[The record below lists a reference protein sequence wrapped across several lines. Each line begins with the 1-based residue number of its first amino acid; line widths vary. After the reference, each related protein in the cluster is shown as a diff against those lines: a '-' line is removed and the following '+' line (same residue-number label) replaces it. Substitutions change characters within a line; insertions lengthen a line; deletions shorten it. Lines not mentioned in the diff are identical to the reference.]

1 MAALN
6 SMCPPG
12 ANAQVEHARALG
24 FCVPDV
30 RHLALRYDWV
40 EVQHNESSRVIAF
53 TKDCSGAPAR
63 ISVYYTTGCVGSVIQ
78 HPKHVSR
85 TQMFR
90 RDCTLEELEEIFSN
104 PRVHTGK
111 GYQRRQDMKP
121 APGESDREEVDW
133 LRRELKDVE
142 ENIAGLT
149 ASRDEFRTRIDA
161 LEEAEKAKARAIE
174 EAKKAEAR
182 AIAEAK
188 KAKARAIAE
197 AKKAEAEAERKR
209 DRSLNYHFTAF
220 HSKTLQKM
228 STKHIEDVR
237 CVAMGGEA
245 TLMIRDDGRWYYTPD
260 VPTDFFESNMR
271 GLRGK
276 KCIYVA
282 MGSNDRWYCKF
293 DDGSHWWGSDVPDD
307 LSDAIDE
314 NSSLVNYMA
323 FGEDYDSYFVMFE
336 NREYTWNNVPSAVD
350 RVLSYKGRNRSAL
363 KFVSLGPNGEYFIRL
378 ENGRMWWGG
387 MDDDGMKAI
396 RKLGNKLKSL
406 YFGDDYSWFA
416 RYTEE

>member
-1 MAALN
+1 
-6 SMCPPG
+6 
-12 ANAQVEHARALG
+12 
-24 FCVPDV
+24 VPDV
-30 RHLALRYDWV
+30 RRLARRYDWV
-40 EVQHNESSRVIAF
+40 EVQHNESSRVVAF
-53 TKDCSGAPAR
+53 TKDWSGAPAR

-111 GYQRRQDMKP
+111 GYQRRQDMNP

-161 LEEAEKAKARAIE
+161 LEEAEKAKARAI
-174 EAKKAEAR
+174 AEA
-182 AIAEAK
+182 E
-188 KAKARAIAE
+188 KAKARAIEE
-197 AKKAEAEAERKR
+197 AKKAKAEAERKR
-209 DRSLNYHFTAF
+209 DRGLDYDFRAF
-220 HSKTLQKM
+220 HVKTLKKM
-228 STKHIEDVR
+228 STKHIEDVH

-245 TLMIRDDGRWYYTPD
+245 TLMIRDDGRWVHTPA
-260 VPTDFFESNMR
+260 VPTDLYRSTR
-271 GLRGK
+271 RLRGK
-276 KCIYVA
+276 KCIYIA
-282 MGSNDRWYCKF
+282 MGSNDRWFCIC
-293 DDGSHWWGSDVPDD
+293 DDGSQMWGSAVPYY

-314 NSSLVNYMA
+314 NPSYVESMA
-323 FGEDYDSYFVMFE
+323 FGEDMDSYFVLFE
-336 NREYTWNNVPSAVD
+336 NGRYVWNNVPSAVD
-350 RVLSYKGRNRSAL
+350 RVLSYRGRNRSAP

-378 ENGRMWWGG
+378 ENGRTWWGG
-387 MDDDGMKAI
+387 MDDDGMKDT
-396 RKLGNKLKSL
+396 RKLGNELKSL
-406 YFGDDYSWFA
+406 YFGDHYSWFA

>member
-1 MAALN
+1 MRDSLVAALN

-12 ANAQVEHARALG
+12 ANAQVGHARALG

-30 RHLALRYDWV
+30 RHLALEYDWV

-53 TKDCSGAPAR
+53 TKDWSGAPAR

-111 GYQRRQDMKP
+111 GYQRRQDMNP

-161 LEEAEKAKARAIE
+161 LEEAEKAKARAI
-174 EAKKAEAR
+174 AEA
-182 AIAEAK
+182 E
-188 KAKARAIAE
+188 KAKARAIEE
-197 AKKAEAEAERKR
+197 AKKAKAEAERKR
-209 DRSLNYHFTAF
+209 DRGLDYDFRAF
-220 HSKTLQKM
+220 HQKTLQKM
-228 STKHIEDVR
+228 STKHIKDVR

-245 TLMIRDDGRWYYTPD
+245 TLMIRDDGRWYHTPD
-260 VPTDFFESNMR
+260 VPTDLYRNTR
-271 GLRGK
+271 HWRLRGR
-276 KCIYVA
+276 KCIYIA
-282 MGSNDRWYCKF
+282 MGSNDRWYCKC
-293 DDGSHWWGSDVPDD
+293 DDGRQVWGSAVPDD
-307 LSDAIDE
+307 LSDAIRKQ
-314 NSSLVNYMA
+314 NPSLVDCLA
-323 FGEDYDSYFVMFE
+323 FGEDLDSYFVLFE
-336 NREYTWNNVPSAVD
+336 NGRHQWKNVPSAVD
-350 RVLSYKGRNRSAL
+350 RVLSYRGRNKSAP

-387 MDDDGMKAI
+387 MSDVGNKRT
-396 RKLGNKLKSL
+396 RKLGNELKSL
-406 YFGDDYSWFA
+406 YFGDHYSWFA

>member
-12 ANAQVEHARALG
+12 ANAQVGHARALG

-53 TKDCSGAPAR
+53 TKDWSGAPAR

-111 GYQRRQDMKP
+111 GYQRRQDMNP

-174 EAKKAEAR
+174 EAKKAKAR

-188 KAKARAIAE
+188 KAKA
-197 AKKAEAEAERKR
+197 EAERKR
-209 DRSLNYHFTAF
+209 DRGLTYTFRAWHG
-220 HSKTLQKM
+220 KTLQKM
-228 STKHIEDVR
+228 STKHIKDVR

-245 TLMIRDDGRWYYTPD
+245 TLMILDDGRWYHTSD
-260 VPTDFFESNMR
+260 VPTDLYRNTR
-271 GLRGK
+271 GLRAK
-276 KCIYVA
+276 YIA
-282 MGSNDRWYCKF
+282 MGSHDRWFCQC
-293 DDGSHWWGSDVPDD
+293 DDGSQMWSWAVPHD
-307 LSDAIDE
+307 LSDAINE
-314 NSSLVNYMA
+314 NSCLVKCMA
-323 FGEDYDSYFVMFE
+323 FGEDSGYYFGEDSYFVLFE
-336 NREYTWNNVPSAVD
+336 NGGYTWNNVPSALE
-350 RVLSYKGRNRSAL
+350 RVLSYKGRNRSAP

-387 MDDDGMKAI
+387 MDDDGMKDT

-406 YFGDDYSWFA
+406 YFGDRYSWFA